1 MQEFNM
7 KPTSYTI
14 VSQTNANDNSVVV
27 YTDQDGYE
35 YQILVPLNAN
45 LDQIILGV

>member
-1 MQEFNM
+1 M

-14 VSQTNANDNSVVV
+14 VSQTDTENDSVVV
-27 YTDQDGYE
+27 YKDQHGFE
-35 YQILVPLNAN
+35 YQILVPLGSN